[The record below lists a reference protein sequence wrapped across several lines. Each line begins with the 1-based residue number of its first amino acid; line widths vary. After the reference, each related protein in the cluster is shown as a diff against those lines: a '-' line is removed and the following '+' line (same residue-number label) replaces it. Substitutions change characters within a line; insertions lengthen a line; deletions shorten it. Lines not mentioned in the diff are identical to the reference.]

1 VEGIIVEACASI
13 CLKTSKQSNIYHG
26 HGGQNSNIEKDARY
40 SEFDNSAAGFMAKKT
55 ATPPMNSC
63 KHIPSTGKGSTYD
76 IFFQGRSYMG

>member
-40 SEFDNSAAGFMAKKT
+40 SEFDNSAGRIHGQE
-55 ATPPMNSC
+55 NSD
-63 KHIPSTGKGSTYD
+63 SSD
-76 IFFQGRSYMG
+76 EQL